1 MVREIRRGE
10 KREMR
15 IGSVDADVTSSR
27 RPGELPQ
34 RLSGRARIVAT
45 LAEHGTLSRA
55 ELSRRTALAASTVSA
70 LVTEL
75 IDEGVISELTG
86 STAAVGERGGRPA
99 VLLTLSAEAG
109 VAVGIDFGKSHVRV
123 AVADLGHNLLAEL
136 TEPVALDRP
145 SSKVIATATDL
156 VDRAIA
162 EAGVPRDRVIGVGM
176 GLPGPFHAVTG
187 QFGDSTILPGW
198 VGVDAARSVS
208 EALSLPVRVENDAN
222 LGALS
227 EWRWGAGR
235 GCGDMTYVKM
245 ATGIGAGLIIRGQ
258 AYRGFGGTAGE
269 LGHTVIDPT
278 GPICRCGNRGCL
290 EMLTGSPSVLEALR
304 PTHGSDLTVEQAIEL
319 AHGGDVG
326 CRRAIADAGQAV
338 GAALATLCNL
348 LNPERVVVGGE
359 LGAAGELLLP
369 SLREALRRG
378 TIRSAADDVQVVAG
392 ELGPR
397 AEVLGALALAITS
410 SSVSR

>member
-1 MVREIRRGE
+1 MV
-10 KREMR
+10 KMR
-15 IGSVDADVTSSR
+15 ISSVDSDVTSGRS
-27 RPGELPQ
+27 PSPLPQ
-34 RLSGRARIVAT
+34 RQSGRARIVAT

-55 ELSRRTALAASTVSA
+55 ELSRRTALAPSTVSA

-75 IDEGVISELTG
+75 IDEGVVAELTG
-86 STAAVGERGGRPA
+86 STVTVGEKGGRPA
-99 VLLTLSAEAG
+99 VLLTLSGEAG

-136 TEPVALDRP
+136 SELVPLDRP
-145 SSKVIATATDL
+145 GSQDIATATML
-156 VDRAIA
+156 VERALA
-162 EAGVPRDRVIGVGM
+162 EAGVPRARVIGVGM
-176 GLPGPFHAVTG
+176 GLPGPIHATTG
-187 QFGDSTILPGW
+187 QTGDSTILPGW
-198 VGVDAARSVS
+198 VGVPAARTMA
-208 EALSLPVRVENDAN
+208 EALGLPVRVENDAN
-222 LGALS
+222 LGALG
-227 EWRWGAGR
+227 EWRWGAAR
-235 GCGDMTYVKM
+235 GCSDVAYVKM
-245 ATGIGAGLIIRGQ
+245 ATGIGSGLIIRGKP
-258 AYRGFGGTAGE
+258 YRGFGGTAGE

-290 EMLTGSPSVLEALR
+290 EMFAGAPSVLDSLR
-304 PTHGSDLTVEQAIEL
+304 ATHSRDLTVERAIEL
-319 AHGGDVG
+319 ARAGDVG

-369 SLREALRRG
+369 SLREALQRG
-378 TIRSAADDVQVVAG
+378 AIRSAAEDVEVVAG

-410 SSVSR
+410 SAVNG